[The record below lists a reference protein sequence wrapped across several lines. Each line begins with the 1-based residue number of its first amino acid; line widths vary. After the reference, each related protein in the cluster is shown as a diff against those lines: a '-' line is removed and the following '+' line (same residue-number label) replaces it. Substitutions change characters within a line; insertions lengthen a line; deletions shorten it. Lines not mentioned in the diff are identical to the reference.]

1 MNKPHFIICADI
13 TSVGIESNGKA
24 SLLRLG
30 AEIQK
35 NNYEVSVVFYVS
47 TVGDPNDTTNIPA
60 GHHIIDLH
68 PHFGIGFEE
77 FAKKFP
83 DTHEKISE
91 RRFSKVQ
98 YAQSVCAMY
107 GLKPADKLTISLNPN
122 IIPIYPDAL
131 ADNPLKANNVI
142 RYHGFKPGLLLNQ
155 NDKGYKYDQR
165 EFNLASSKNTLSNPD
180 FVLFDPHV
188 DEIFMKLGRPRT
200 EDRLYNMSYVGKS
213 KVLNTYHPIPNAIE
227 IDREWPDRYKL
238 FRLLSN
244 CNYLYTLD
252 SYSHIISEAILCGAV
267 PIIVSTG
274 PWSNEEIDTG
284 ELGPI
289 PRLEVSDIKNA
300 KVKLINFND
309 ERKRLLNTFEMLQ
322 RQWPLRVAEF
332 IKCVIEHFY
341 EAKRARQTH
350 SLAATL
356 HQGR

>member
-1 MNKPHFIICADI
+1 MNKPHFIVCADV
-13 TSVGIESNGKA
+13 TSVGINSNGKA

-35 NNYEVSVVFYVS
+35 NNYNVNIVFYLSVVD
-47 TVGDPNDTTNIPA
+47 DPFIPA
-60 GHHIIDLH
+60 GHHIINLH
-68 PHFGIGFEE
+68 KYFGLGFEE

-83 DTHEKISE
+83 GIPEPVKEK
-91 RRFSKVQ
+91 RFAKVQ

-107 GLKPADKLTISLNPN
+107 GLKPADMSTISSNPN

-142 RYHGFKPGLLLNQ
+142 RYHGFKPGLLLNPI
-155 NDKGYKYDQR
+155 DKGYKYDRR
-165 EFNLASSKNTLSNPD
+165 EFNLASSKNTLSDPD

-200 EDRLYNMSYVGKS
+200 EDRLYNMSFVGKS
-213 KVLNTYHPIPNAIE
+213 KVLGTYYHIPNAIE

-238 FRLLSN
+238 FHLLSN

-267 PIIVSTG
+267 PIIVCNG

-289 PRLEVSDIKNA
+289 PRLEVSDMKNA
-300 KVKLINFND
+300 KAKLINFND
-309 ERKRLLNTFEMLQ
+309 ERKRLLNTFETLQ
-322 RQWPLRVAEF
+322 RQWPFRVAEF
-332 IKCVIEHFY
+332 IKSVNEHFY
-341 EAKRARQTH
+341 EDKTARATPSFQH
-350 SLAATL
+350 MS
-356 HQGR
+356 Q